1 MDVDS
6 IETDS
11 GGATHTIGGGSDKRS
26 YKAVK
31 YKLQQNPYENENM
44 KNNKNDDNT
53 DQIVYKADEQLLKK
67 DLNIKFKST
76 ISKVTDLEFVKNT
89 IELAS
94 SSMLYSPFELYT
106 SFRIRNQIML
116 LMDIIHQL
124 KIGFNKDFGIFLQEK
139 NQLLEK
145 IVSHKGQ
152 IDALKDIIKDVNT
165 DIYNYAIYKYED
177 FEYINK
183 IEESELKVPKYF
195 SKEEKKQREEETRK
209 EQERIKA
216 LQGDTSNHTLITFS
230 GDKRTE
236 FHARR

>member
-1 MDVDS
+1 
-6 IETDS
+6 
-11 GGATHTIGGGSDKRS
+11 
-26 YKAVK
+26 
-31 YKLQQNPYENENM
+31 
-44 KNNKNDDNT
+44 
-53 DQIVYKADEQLLKK
+53 
-67 DLNIKFKST
+67 
-76 ISKVTDLEFVKNT
+76 
-89 IELAS
+89 
-94 SSMLYSPFELYT
+94 
-106 SFRIRNQIML
+106 ML

-230 GDKRTE
+230 GDKRAK